1 MLKGHKPLDINS
13 SSYSFNNFF
22 STSSLLFFLEIQE
35 TCGYSPKLLFI
46 SWVFFF
52 FFFWL
57 KKVERSKDEIT
68 PTDKSSNNN
77 TKQFL
82 HLVTFF

>member
-46 SWVFFF
+46 SRVFFF
-52 FFFWL
+52 LL

>member
-1 MLKGHKPLDINS
+1 MLKGHNPLDINS

-22 STSSLLFFLEIQE
+22 SISSLLFFLEIQE

-46 SWVFFF
+46 SRVFFF
-52 FFFWL
+52 LL

>member
-1 MLKGHKPLDINS
+1 MLKGHNPLDINS

-46 SWVFFF
+46 SRVFFF
-52 FFFWL
+52 FFLL

>member
-1 MLKGHKPLDINS
+1 MLKGHNPLDINS

-35 TCGYSPKLLFI
+35 TYGYSSKLLFI
-46 SWVFFF
+46 SRV
-52 FFFWL
+52 FFWL